1 MIQILLFFLPENRI
15 AEERHASGVPLVL
28 ALTVSGLIW
37 NKGWTAVATAKRRAQ
52 GIDARG
58 PQKRRKE
65 LPKVST
71 GIAGL
76 DLVLGGGLPA
86 GRVTLLSGG
95 PGSGKTIMGLQY
107 LLHGAGAGQPGILV
121 MFEERAA
128 AVRQNAWSWGW
139 DMARLE
145 KKNKLCLMDARLDP
159 EAVISGEFSIKGLL
173 AILDQRIKAVRA
185 KLILIDAVD
194 ALLHLYD
201 SPMRER
207 HELYALHEWLLD
219 RGLTTIMTVKTVPQ
233 EEAPSRYAFLDFMA
247 DCVIHVDQRVT
258 AQITTRRLRVIKYRG
273 SGYGRNE
280 YPFIINENGINIIPI
295 TSNVLQHRPPGS
307 KVSSGQAW
315 LDEVLAGGYKC
326 GTSILL
332 AGTAGAG
339 KTTLACIF
347 TQAACLRGERV
358 LYINFE
364 ESAESMVSNMLSP
377 GLALQPLIKTGTLV
391 VRSYLPEAMGVEEH
405 LFHALK
411 HLDEFQP
418 RHVVV
423 DAISACK
430 RMGSDQAAFDY
441 MMRILNACKER
452 GITCIYINQSSG
464 LDIVEEISGI
474 GISSIIDTIILLRH
488 LPIDGAIVRQLIVMK
503 SRGSKHSEQFHE
515 FRITDRGMDLVK
527 T

>member
-1 MIQILLFFLPENRI
+1 
-15 AEERHASGVPLVL
+15 
-28 ALTVSGLIW
+28 
-37 NKGWTAVATAKRRAQ
+37 VATAKRRAQ
-52 GIDARG
+52 GRDVGG
-58 PQKRRKE
+58 PQKRKKE

-76 DLVLGGGLPA
+76 DLVLRGGLPA
-86 GRVTLLSGG
+86 GRVTLLGGG
-95 PGSGKTIMGLQY
+95 PGSGKSMMGLQC
-107 LLHGAGAGQPGILV
+107 LLHGAGAGQPGILI
-121 MFEERAA
+121 MFEERAE
-128 AVRQNAWSWGW
+128 AVRQNAWSRGW
-139 DMARLE
+139 DLARLE
-145 KKNKLCLMDARLDP
+145 KKNKLYLMDARLDP

-173 AILDQRIKAVRA
+173 AILDRRIKAMRA
-185 KLILIDAVD
+185 KLIVIDAVD

-233 EEAPSRYAFLDFMA
+233 EEVPSRYAFLDFMT

-258 AQITTRRLRVIKYRG
+258 AQIATRRLRVIKYRG

-295 TSNVLQHRPPGS
+295 TSHVLQHRPPGP

-315 LDEVLAGGYKC
+315 LDEVLGGGYKC
-326 GTSILL
+326 GTSILI

-339 KTTLACIF
+339 KTTLACVF
-347 TQAACLRGERV
+347 TRAACLRGERV
-358 LYINFE
+358 LYLNFE

-377 GLALQPLIKTGTLV
+377 GLDLQPLIKRGTLL
-391 VRSYLPEAMGVEEH
+391 VRSYLPEARGVEEH
-405 LFHALK
+405 LFDALK
-411 HLDEFQP
+411 DLDEFQP

-423 DAISACK
+423 DAVSACN
-430 RMGSDQAAFDY
+430 RMGSDQAAFEY
-441 MMRILNACKER
+441 LMRILNDCKER
-452 GITCIYINQSSG
+452 GITCIYINQTSG
-464 LDIVEEISGI
+464 LEIVEEISRI

-488 LPIDGAIVRQLIVMK
+488 HPVGDAIARQLIVMK

-515 FRITDRGMDLVK
+515 FRITDQGMDLVK
-527 T
+527 A

>member
-1 MIQILLFFLPENRI
+1 V
-15 AEERHASGVPLVL
+15 RHTSGVPLVR

-37 NKGWTAVATAKRRAQ
+37 NKGRTGVATPKRRAQ
-52 GIDARG
+52 RRDAAG
-58 PQKRRKE
+58 PKKRRKE
-65 LPKVST
+65 LPKVPT

-86 GRVTLLSGG
+86 ERVTLLSGG
-95 PGSGKTIMGLQY
+95 PGSGKSMIGLEC

-128 AVRQNAWSWGW
+128 AVRQNAWGRGW
-139 DMARLE
+139 DLARLE
-145 KKNKLCLMDARLDP
+145 KENKLYLMDARLDP

-173 AILDQRIKAVRA
+173 AILDQRIKAMGA
-185 KLILIDAVD
+185 KLILIDAAD

-201 SPMRER
+201 NPMRER
-207 HELYALHEWLLD
+207 RELYALHEWLLD
-219 RGLTTIMTVKTVPQ
+219 RGLTAIMTVKTLPQ

-247 DCVIHVDQRVT
+247 DCVIHLDQRVT

-280 YPFIINENGINIIPI
+280 YPFIISETGINIIPI
-295 TSNVLQHRPPGS
+295 TSNILQHRPPGP
-307 KVSSGQAW
+307 KVSSGKAW

-326 GTSILL
+326 GTSILF

-347 TQAACLRGERV
+347 VQAACLRGERV
-358 LYINFE
+358 LYLNFE
-364 ESAESMVSNMLSP
+364 ESAESMVSNMLSA
-377 GLALQPLIKTGTLV
+377 GLDLQPLIKTGTLA

-405 LFHALK
+405 LFHALTD
-411 HLDEFQP
+411 LDEFHPQ
-418 RHVVV
+418 HVVV

-441 MMRILNACKER
+441 LMRILNACKER

-464 LDIVEEISGI
+464 VDIVEEISGI

-488 LPIDGAIVRQLIVMK
+488 LPIDGAMARQLIVMK

-515 FRITDRGMDLVK
+515 FRITDQGIEQVK
-527 T
+527 A